1 MAAMA
6 GRLDDVDR
14 ALLAVLE
21 EDGRVS
27 VNELARRAGVSRATA
42 YARFD
47 RLVRDGVIDR
57 FTIDVAPATLGLDV
71 TALVLLNV
79 DQGAW
84 PTVREKLANLPGTEY
99 LALTSGGFDFALLV
113 RAPDIAALRD
123 VVLHRL
129 QRMPEVRSSQTVF
142 VLDEDRR
149 PPGQAHFTPGP
160 RDGGGATP
168 TPTPRPRRALSESTP
183 KARARRSS

>member
-1 MAAMA
+1 MDVAR
-6 GRLDDVDR
+6 RLDEVDR
-14 ALLAVLE
+14 RLLDVLDA
-21 EDGRVS
+21 DGRVS

-47 RLVRDGVIDR
+47 RLVSEGVIDR
-57 FTIDVAPATLGLDV
+57 FTIEVEPEVLGLGV
-71 TALVLLNV
+71 TALILLNV

-84 PTVREKLANLPGTEY
+84 PTVRDKLSNLPGVEY

-129 QRMPEVRSSQTVF
+129 QRMREVRSSQTVF

-149 PPGQAHFTPGP
+149 PPGRAHF
-160 RDGGGATP
+160 
-168 TPTPRPRRALSESTP
+168 ST
-183 KARARRSS
+183 AVVADF